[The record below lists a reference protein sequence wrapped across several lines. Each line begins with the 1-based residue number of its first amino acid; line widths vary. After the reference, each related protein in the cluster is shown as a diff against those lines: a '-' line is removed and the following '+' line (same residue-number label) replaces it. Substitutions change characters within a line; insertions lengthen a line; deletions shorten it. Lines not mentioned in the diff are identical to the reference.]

1 MHVWN
6 IHEVTTADVS
16 RAIHTVWCCTWEHK
30 IATSQTSRLLFTK
43 RKWQRNWWRM
53 KRLEE
58 KKESMKQAIKMIFI
72 LLAKKPW
79 LPLSSM
85 TSLSEKDVTTYQA
98 GVEPRHSN
106 GARCKLHVTNIMT
119 SRGARDMCL
128 ILDNSGRDSIQCK
141 QERRVSSPDLSTQ
154 RYIKFIRRRGW
165 GLL

>member
-43 RKWQRNWWRM
+43 RKWQRNWWRK

-79 LPLSSM
+79 LPLPSM
-85 TSLSEKDVTTYQA
+85 TSLLEKDMKTHQA
-98 GVEPRHSN
+98 GAEAKAQQWRALQAPRDQHHDVTRGEGCVPHPRQQ
-106 GARCKLHVTNIMT
+106 GA
-119 SRGARDMCL
+119 GF
-128 ILDNSGRDSIQCK
+128 NSMQTRKTCFQSW
-141 QERRVSSPDLSTQ
+141 
-154 RYIKFIRRRGW
+154 FIHPEVYKSH
-165 GLL
+165 